1 LQVDDSALLDN
12 DGAGYTPRLTE
23 TISRGKARR
32 KSVQHCFPAAISC
45 GRGCWRPAAPGCAA
59 LAIANRL
66 RLVTTSENPYLV
78 GLRLIGKKVVVIGGG
93 AVAQRRLPLLMAS
106 GADVHVITRAATR
119 AVEATA
125 MAGQVTLSLRDYRD
139 GDLTG
144 AWYAIAATDD
154 PEVNTAVVAEADRRR
169 IFCVR
174 ADIAVEGTAVT
185 PASFDYAG
193 LSVGVLA
200 GGEHRR
206 SASIRSAIREALQQ
220 GFIAAESADV
230 VRGGVAL
237 VGGGPG
243 DPELITVRG
252 RRLLARADVV
262 VADRLA
268 PPELLAELPP
278 HVEVIDAAKIPY
290 GRAMAQDAI
299 NSVMIERARAGR
311 FVVRLKGGDPFVFA
325 RGYEEVLACV
335 DAGIPVTVVPGVTSA
350 IAVPASVGVPVTHR
364 AVNHEFVVVSGHVAP
379 GHPESLVNWD
389 ALAAMS
395 GTIVLLMAVERIEL
409 FTEALLKGGRTGDTP
424 VLVVQHGTTAA
435 EHTLRATLADAPEK
449 IRSEGIRPPAIIVI
463 GAVAAF
469 GT

>member
-1 LQVDDSALLDN
+1 MTSDN
-12 DGAGYTPRLTE
+12 A
-23 TISRGKARR
+23 
-32 KSVQHCFPAAISC
+32 
-45 GRGCWRPAAPGCAA
+45 
-59 LAIANRL
+59 
-66 RLVTTSENPYLV
+66 YLV
-78 GLRLIGKKVVVIGGG
+78 GLRLDGRKVVVVGGG
-93 AVAQRRLPLLMAS
+93 SVAQRRIPLLLAN
-106 GADVHVITRAATR
+106 GADVHVITVAATP
-119 AVEATA
+119 AVEA
-125 MAGQVTLSLRDYRD
+125 MDEITLELRAFRD
-139 GDLTG
+139 GDLDG

-154 PEVNTAVVAEADRRR
+154 PAVNAAVVAEAESAR

-174 ADIAVEGTAVT
+174 ADVARDGTAVT
-185 PASFDYAG
+185 PASFEYDG

-206 SASIRSAIREALQQ
+206 SAAIRSAIRESMQQ
-220 GFIAAESADV
+220 GVIAAAGDV
-230 VRGGVAL
+230 REPGVQHAGVAL

-268 PPELLAELPP
+268 PQELLAELPP

-290 GRAMAQDAI
+290 GRSMAQDAI
-299 NSVMIERARAGR
+299 NEVLIDRATAGK
-311 FVVRLKGGDPFVFA
+311 FVVRLKGGDPYVFA
-325 RGYEEVLACV
+325 RGHEELLACV

-350 IAVPASVGVPVTHR
+350 IAVPALAGVPVTHR
-364 AVNHEFVVVSGHVAP
+364 GVTHEFVVVSGHVKP

-389 ALAAMS
+389 ALAALT

-409 FTEALLKGGRTGDTP
+409 FAKVLLEGGRPAETP

-435 EHTLRATLADAPEK
+435 QRTLRTTLAEAAEH
-449 IRSEGIRPPAIIVI
+449 IRADGIRPPAIIVI

-469 GT
+469 AN

>member
-1 LQVDDSALLDN
+1 M
-12 DGAGYTPRLTE
+12 TE
-23 TISRGKARR
+23 S
-32 KSVQHCFPAAISC
+32 
-45 GRGCWRPAAPGCAA
+45 
-59 LAIANRL
+59 
-66 RLVTTSENPYLV
+66 PYLA
-78 GLRLIGKKVVVIGGG
+78 GLRLAGKKVVVVGGG
-93 AVAQRRLPLLMAS
+93 SVAQRRLPLLIAS
-106 GADVHVITRAATR
+106 GANVHVISRSATP
-119 AVEATA
+119 AVEA
-125 MAGQVTLSLRDYRD
+125 MNGVTLSRREYRD
-139 GDLTG
+139 GDLEG

-154 PEVNTAVVAEADRRR
+154 AQVNAAVVAEAERRQ

-185 PASFDYAG
+185 PASFAYAG

-206 SASIRSAIREALQQ
+206 SAAIRSAIREALQT
-220 GFIAAESADV
+220 GVITPESLVGSETSDA

-237 VGGGPG
+237 IGGGPG

-252 RRLLARADVV
+252 RRLLAQADVA

-278 HVEVIDAAKIPY
+278 HVEIIDAAKIPY

-299 NSVMIERARAGR
+299 NEVMIERARSGS

-325 RGYEEVLACV
+325 RGYEEVLACAE
-335 DAGIPVTVVPGVTSA
+335 AGIPVTVVPGVTSA
-350 IAVPASVGVPVTHR
+350 IGVPALAGVPVTHR
-364 AVNHEFVVVSGHVAP
+364 AINHEFVVVSGHVAP

-389 ALAAMS
+389 ALAAMT

-409 FTEALLKGGRTGDTP
+409 FVDVLLKGGRPADTP

-435 EHTLRATLADAPEK
+435 QHTLRATLADTPEK
-449 IRSEGIRPPAIIVI
+449 VRAEGIRPPAIIVI

-469 GT
+469 GV

>member
-1 LQVDDSALLDN
+1 MTESA
-12 DGAGYTPRLTE
+12 
-23 TISRGKARR
+23 
-32 KSVQHCFPAAISC
+32 
-45 GRGCWRPAAPGCAA
+45 
-59 LAIANRL
+59 
-66 RLVTTSENPYLV
+66 YLV
-78 GLRLIGKKVVVIGGG
+78 GLRLTGKKVVVVGGG
-93 AVAQRRLPLLMAS
+93 TVAQRRLPLLIAS
-106 GADVHVITRAATR
+106 GADVHVISRSATR
-119 AVEATA
+119 SVEAMT
-125 MAGQVTLSLRDYRD
+125 GITLASREYRN
-139 GDLTG
+139 GDLDG

-154 PEVNTAVVAEADRRR
+154 PQVNEAVVAEAESRR

-185 PASFDYAG
+185 PASFSYAG

-206 SASIRSAIREALQQ
+206 SAAIRSAIREALQT
-220 GFIAAESADV
+220 GVITPEGAASSDAV
-230 VRGGVAL
+230 KGTVAL
-237 VGGGPG
+237 IGGGPG

-252 RRLLARADVV
+252 RRLLAQADVV

-299 NSVMIERARAGR
+299 NDVMIERARAGS

-325 RGYEEVLACV
+325 RGYEEVLACA

-350 IAVPASVGVPVTHR
+350 IGVPALAGVPVTHR
-364 AVNHEFVVVSGHVAP
+364 AINHEFVVVSGHLPP

-389 ALAAMS
+389 ALAALS

-409 FTEALLKGGRTGDTP
+409 FAEVLLKGGRPADTP

-435 EHTLRATLADAPEK
+435 QHTLRATLADTPEK
-449 IRSEGIRPPAIIVI
+449 IRAEAIRPPAIIVI

-469 GT
+469 GL

>member
-1 LQVDDSALLDN
+1 M
-12 DGAGYTPRLTE
+12 TE
-23 TISRGKARR
+23 DA
-32 KSVQHCFPAAISC
+32 
-45 GRGCWRPAAPGCAA
+45 
-59 LAIANRL
+59 
-66 RLVTTSENPYLV
+66 YLV
-78 GLRLIGKKVVVIGGG
+78 GLRLAGKKVVVVGGG
-93 AVAQRRLPLLMAS
+93 SVAQRRLPLLIAS
-106 GADVHVITRAATR
+106 GADVHVISRSATR
-119 AVEATA
+119 SVEA
-125 MAGQVTLSLRDYRD
+125 MNGITLSLREYRD
-139 GDLTG
+139 GDLDG
-144 AWYAIAATDD
+144 AWYAIAATDEPD
-154 PEVNTAVVAEADRRR
+154 VNAAVVAEAERLHV
-169 IFCVR
+169 FCVR

-185 PASFDYAG
+185 PASFSYAG

-206 SASIRSAIREALQQ
+206 SAAIRSAIREALQQ
-220 GFIAAESADV
+220 GVITTESADDV
-230 VRGGVAL
+230 VKGGVAL

-252 RRLLARADVV
+252 RRLLAQADVV

-278 HVEVIDAAKIPY
+278 HVEVVDAAKIPY
-290 GRAMAQDAI
+290 GRSMAQDAI
-299 NSVMIERARAGR
+299 NDVMIERARAGS

-350 IAVPASVGVPVTHR
+350 IGVPALAGVPVTHR
-364 AVNHEFVVVSGHVAP
+364 AINHEFVVVSGHLPP

-409 FTEALLKGGRTGDTP
+409 FADVLLKGGRPADTP

-435 EHTLRATLADAPEK
+435 QHTLRATLADTPEK

-469 GT
+469 GL

>member
-1 LQVDDSALLDN
+1 V
-12 DGAGYTPRLTE
+12 TE
-23 TISRGKARR
+23 S
-32 KSVQHCFPAAISC
+32 
-45 GRGCWRPAAPGCAA
+45 
-59 LAIANRL
+59 
-66 RLVTTSENPYLV
+66 PYLV
-78 GLRLIGKKVVVIGGG
+78 GLRLAGKKVVVVGGG
-93 AVAQRRLPLLMAS
+93 TVAQRRLPLLIAS
-106 GADVHVITRAATR
+106 GANVHLISRSATP
-119 AVEATA
+119 AVEA
-125 MAGQVTLSLRDYRD
+125 MNGITLARREYRD
-139 GDLTG
+139 GDLEG

-154 PEVNTAVVAEADRRR
+154 ALVNAAVVAEAERRR

-185 PASFDYAG
+185 PASFAYAG

-206 SASIRSAIREALQQ
+206 SAAIRSAIREALQS
-220 GFIAAESADV
+220 GVITPESHGGSDETSDA

-237 VGGGPG
+237 IGGGPG

-252 RRLLARADVV
+252 RRLLAQADVV

-299 NSVMIERARAGR
+299 NDVMIERARSGS

-325 RGYEEVLACV
+325 RGYEEVLACAE
-335 DAGIPVTVVPGVTSA
+335 AGIPVTVVPGVTSA
-350 IAVPASVGVPVTHR
+350 IGVPALAGVPVTHR
-364 AVNHEFVVVSGHVAP
+364 AINHEFVVVSGHVAP

-389 ALAAMS
+389 ALAAMT

-409 FTEALLKGGRTGDTP
+409 FVDVLLKGGRPADTP

-435 EHTLRATLADAPEK
+435 QHTLRATLADTPEK
-449 IRSEGIRPPAIIVI
+449 VRAEGIRPPAIIVI

-469 GT
+469 GL

>member
-1 LQVDDSALLDN
+1 
-12 DGAGYTPRLTE
+12 
-23 TISRGKARR
+23 
-32 KSVQHCFPAAISC
+32 
-45 GRGCWRPAAPGCAA
+45 
-59 LAIANRL
+59 
-66 RLVTTSENPYLV
+66 VTSPENPYLV
-78 GLRLIGKKVVVIGGG
+78 GLRLTGKKVVVVGGG
-93 AVAQRRLPLLMAS
+93 NVAQRRIPLLIAS
-106 GADVHVITRAATR
+106 GADVHVISRAATP

-125 MAGQVTLSLRDYRD
+125 MASRITLSLREYRD

-154 PEVNTAVVAEADRRR
+154 ARVNSAVVAEADRQR

-174 ADIAVEGTAVT
+174 ADVAVEGSAVT

-206 SASIRSAIREALQQ
+206 SAAIRSAIREALQQ
-220 GFIAAESADV
+220 GVITLENFENADV

-252 RRLLARADVV
+252 RRLLAQADVV

-299 NSVMIERARAGR
+299 NEVMIERARAGR

-325 RGYEEVLACV
+325 RGYEELLACV
-335 DAGIPVTVVPGVTSA
+335 EAGIPVTVVPGVTSA
-350 IAVPASVGVPVTHR
+350 IAVPASAGVPVTHR
-364 AVNHEFVVVSGHVAP
+364 GLNHEFVVVSGHLPP

-389 ALAAMS
+389 ALAALS

-409 FTEALLKGGRTGDTP
+409 FAEALLKGGRPADTP
-424 VLVVQHGTTAA
+424 VLVVQHGTTAGA
-435 EHTLRATLADAPEK
+435 HTLRATLAEAPEK

-463 GAVAAF
+463 GTVAAF
-469 GT
+469 GA

>member
-1 LQVDDSALLDN
+1 V
-12 DGAGYTPRLTE
+12 TE
-23 TISRGKARR
+23 S
-32 KSVQHCFPAAISC
+32 
-45 GRGCWRPAAPGCAA
+45 
-59 LAIANRL
+59 
-66 RLVTTSENPYLV
+66 PYLA
-78 GLRLIGKKVVVIGGG
+78 GLRLAGKKVVVVGGG
-93 AVAQRRLPLLMAS
+93 SVAQRRLPLLIAS
-106 GADVHVITRAATR
+106 GANVHVISRSATP
-119 AVEATA
+119 AVEA
-125 MAGQVTLSLRDYRD
+125 MNGVTLSRREYRD
-139 GDLTG
+139 GDLEG

-154 PEVNTAVVAEADRRR
+154 AQVNAAVVAEAERRQ

-185 PASFDYAG
+185 PASFAYAG

-206 SASIRSAIREALQQ
+206 SAAIRSAIREALQT
-220 GFIAAESADV
+220 GVITPESLVGSETSDA

-237 VGGGPG
+237 IGGGPG

-252 RRLLARADVV
+252 RRLLAQADVV

-299 NSVMIERARAGR
+299 NEVMIERARSGS

-325 RGYEEVLACV
+325 RGYEEVLACAE
-335 DAGIPVTVVPGVTSA
+335 AGIPVTVVPGVTSA
-350 IAVPASVGVPVTHR
+350 IGVPALAGVPVTHR
-364 AVNHEFVVVSGHVAP
+364 AINHEFVVVSGHVAP

-389 ALAAMS
+389 ALAAMT

-409 FTEALLKGGRTGDTP
+409 FVDVLLKGGRPADTP

-435 EHTLRATLADAPEK
+435 QHTLRATLADTPEK
-449 IRSEGIRPPAIIVI
+449 VRAEGIRPPAIIVI

-469 GT
+469 GV

>member
-1 LQVDDSALLDN
+1 M
-12 DGAGYTPRLTE
+12 TE
-23 TISRGKARR
+23 NA
-32 KSVQHCFPAAISC
+32 
-45 GRGCWRPAAPGCAA
+45 
-59 LAIANRL
+59 
-66 RLVTTSENPYLV
+66 YLV
-78 GLRLIGKKVVVIGGG
+78 GVRLAGKKVVVVGGG
-93 AVAQRRLPLLMAS
+93 TVAQRRLGLLVAN
-106 GADVHVITRAATR
+106 GADVHVITRAATP
-119 AVEATA
+119 AVEATT
-125 MAGQVTLSLRDYRD
+125 GITLVMRDYRE
-139 GDLTG
+139 GDLDG

-154 PEVNTAVVAEADRRR
+154 PAVNAAVVAEAERRH

-174 ADIAVEGTAVT
+174 ADVAREGTAVT
-185 PASFDYAG
+185 PASFEYEG
-193 LSVGVLA
+193 LAVGVLA

-206 SASIRSAIREALQQ
+206 SAAIRSAIREAFQR
-220 GFIAAESADV
+220 GVITADTPDV

-252 RRLLARADVV
+252 RRLLAHADVV

-299 NSVMIERARAGR
+299 NDVLIDRARAGQ

-335 DAGIPVTVVPGVTSA
+335 EAGIPVTVVPGVTSA
-350 IAVPASVGVPVTHR
+350 IAVPALAGVPVTHR
-364 AVNHEFVVVSGHVAP
+364 AVNHEFVVVSGHLAP
-379 GHPESLVNWD
+379 DHPESLVNWN
-389 ALAAMS
+389 ALAAMT

-409 FTEALLKGGRTGDTP
+409 FAEVLLKGGRPADTP

-435 EHTLRATLADAPEK
+435 ERALRATLADAPER
-449 IRSEGIRPPAIIVI
+449 IRAEGVRPPAIIVI
-463 GAVAAF
+463 GSVAAF
-469 GT
+469 GA

>member
-1 LQVDDSALLDN
+1 
-12 DGAGYTPRLTE
+12 
-23 TISRGKARR
+23 
-32 KSVQHCFPAAISC
+32 
-45 GRGCWRPAAPGCAA
+45 
-59 LAIANRL
+59 
-66 RLVTTSENPYLV
+66 VTTPESPYLV
-78 GLRLIGKKVVVIGGG
+78 GLRLAGKKVVVVGGG
-93 AVAQRRLPLLMAS
+93 NVAQRRLPLLIAS
-106 GADVHVITRAATR
+106 GADVHVIARAVTP
-119 AVEATA
+119 AVEA
-125 MAGQVTLSLRDYRD
+125 MSRITLSLREYRD
-139 GDLTG
+139 GDLAG
-144 AWYAIAATDD
+144 AWYALAATDD
-154 PEVNTAVVAEADRRR
+154 PHVNAAVVAEADRHR

-174 ADIAVEGTAVT
+174 ADIAVEGSAVT

-206 SASIRSAIREALQQ
+206 SAAIRSAIREALQR
-220 GFIAAESADV
+220 GAITLEGTVTTDV

-237 VGGGPG
+237 IGGGPG

-252 RRLLARADVV
+252 RRLLAQADVV

-299 NSVMIERARAGR
+299 NDVMIERARAGR

-350 IAVPASVGVPVTHR
+350 IAVPASAGVPVTHR
-364 AVNHEFVVVSGHVAP
+364 GLNHEFVVVSGHLAP

-409 FTEALLKGGRTGDTP
+409 FADVLLKGGRPADTP
-424 VLVVQHGTTAA
+424 VIVVQQGTTSA
-435 EHTLRATLADAPEK
+435 EHTLRATLADVAEK

-463 GAVAAF
+463 GTVAAF
-469 GT
+469 GA

>member
-1 LQVDDSALLDN
+1 MTESA
-12 DGAGYTPRLTE
+12 Y
-23 TISRGKARR
+23 
-32 KSVQHCFPAAISC
+32 
-45 GRGCWRPAAPGCAA
+45 
-59 LAIANRL
+59 LA
-66 RLVTTSENPYLV
+66 
-78 GLRLIGKKVVVIGGG
+78 GLRLTGKKVVVVGGG
-93 AVAQRRLPLLMAS
+93 TVAQRRLPLLIAS
-106 GADVHVITRAATR
+106 GADVHVISRSATR
-119 AVEATA
+119 SVEAMT
-125 MAGQVTLSLRDYRD
+125 GITLALREYRD
-139 GDLTG
+139 GDLDG

-154 PEVNTAVVAEADRRR
+154 AHVNEAVVAEAESRR

-200 GGEHRR
+200 GGDHRR
-206 SASIRSAIREALQQ
+206 SAAIRSAIREALQT
-220 GFIAAESADV
+220 GLITPDSPVGSDV
-230 VRGGVAL
+230 VKGGVAL

-252 RRLLARADVV
+252 RRLLAQADVV

-299 NSVMIERARAGR
+299 NDVMIERARAGS

-335 DAGIPVTVVPGVTSA
+335 EAGIPVTVVPGVTSA
-350 IAVPASVGVPVTHR
+350 IGVPALAGVPVTHR
-364 AVNHEFVVVSGHVAP
+364 AINHEFVVVSGHLPP

-409 FTEALLKGGRTGDTP
+409 FAEALLKGGRPADTP

-435 EHTLRATLADAPEK
+435 QHTLRATLADTPEK
-449 IRSEGIRPPAIIVI
+449 IRAEGIRPPAIIVI

-469 GT
+469 GL